1 LSRSFRF
8 RLAVRFT
15 LAMLAGLTALSVLS
29 FVAIRDVLDRE
40 INASLLN
47 VASIQA
53 ATLTDAPSGAMHF
66 HEWELTPEEAAQV
79 RDLNRFAQVWSEDGR
94 SLLRTRYITGDLPL
108 DSAALRRAAAGRIT
122 WVESVFQGI
131 PVRSL
136 FYPLGRLGPRHGEH
150 VLQVAAPLGTRN
162 RMLKN
167 ALLFM
172 LLLLVVV
179 SGGTLAGSWWLA
191 ARAVRPIQEIIRQA
205 ENVRPGTL
213 GRRIDA
219 WADSREYERLVQVL
233 NTMLARI
240 DAAFEAQR
248 RFTAD
253 ASHELRSP
261 LTAMRGELELA
272 RRRPRPAE
280 EYERV
285 IDSALE
291 EVERLSRIAEDLL
304 TLARSDAGVLQ
315 LRPRRIDLAATAA
328 RVTERL
334 GLAASAKKIA
344 LVLRADEPAAALID
358 EDLVSRLLW
367 NLTANAI
374 KFTPAGGQ
382 VVVSVNPENGIVV
395 LDVADTGPGVPE
407 SMLPQ
412 VFDRFFRAD
421 EARSS
426 TAPSQGTGLGLAIVR
441 AIADLH
447 GAELSARNVESGGAK
462 FTVRFPA
469 SPGRAD
475 ASVRTGTALTTDD
488 AHPVDPH
495 PTE

>member
-1 LSRSFRF
+1 LRKSFRF
-8 RLAVRFT
+8 RLAIRFT
-15 LAMLAGLTALSVLS
+15 LAMLAGLTALSALS
-29 FVAIRDVLDRE
+29 FFLIRDVLDRE

-53 ATLTDAPSGAMHF
+53 ATLTDPPSGEMHF
-66 HEWELTPEEAAQV
+66 HEWELTPDEAAQV

-108 DSAALRRAAAGRIT
+108 DTMALRRAAAGRIT

-136 FYPLGRLGPRHGEH
+136 FYPLGRLGPLHGEH

-172 LLLLVVV
+172 LLLIVIVA
-179 SGGTLAGSWWLA
+179 GGTLAGSWWLA
-191 ARAVRPIQEIIRQA
+191 ARAVRPVQEIIRQA
-205 ENVRPGTL
+205 EAVRPGSP
-213 GRRIDA
+213 GHRIDA

-272 RRRPRPAE
+272 RRRPRPTG

-291 EVERLSRIAEDLL
+291 EVERLTRIAEDLL
-304 TLARSDAGVLQ
+304 TLARSDAGVLR
-315 LRPRRIDLAATAA
+315 LRPAAADLAVIGA
-328 RVTERL
+328 RVVERL
-334 GLAASAKKIA
+334 GLAASSKNVELA
-344 LVLRADEPAAALID
+344 LRTDPPVTAEVD

-367 NLTANAI
+367 NLATNAI
-374 KFTPAGGQ
+374 KYTPAGGR
-382 VVVSVNPENGIVV
+382 VTLAVARENGAVT
-395 LDVADTGPGVPE
+395 LRVADTGPGIPE
-407 SMLPQ
+407 DALPQ
-412 VFDRFFRAD
+412 VFDRFYRAD
-421 EARSS
+421 AART
-426 TAPSQGTGLGLAIVR
+426 TAAAAQGTGLGLAIVR

-447 GAELSARNVESGGAK
+447 GAELAARNTGTGAE
-462 FTVRFPA
+462 FTVRFPDTRHA
-469 SPGRAD
+469 
-475 ASVRTGTALTTDD
+475 
-488 AHPVDPH
+488 
-495 PTE
+495 

>member
-1 LSRSFRF
+1 
-8 RLAVRFT
+8 
-15 LAMLAGLTALSVLS
+15 MLAGLTALSALS
-29 FVAIRDVLDRE
+29 FILIRDVLDRE

-53 ATLTDAPSGAMHF
+53 ATLTDAPSGEMHF
-66 HEWELTPEEAAQV
+66 HEWELTPDEAAQV

-108 DSAALRRAAAGRIT
+108 DSAALRRAAAGQIT
-122 WVESVFQGI
+122 RVESVFQGI

-136 FYPLGRLGPRHGEH
+136 FYPLGRLGPLHGEH

-167 ALLFM
+167 ALVFM
-172 LLLLVVV
+172 LLLMVVV

-191 ARAVRPIQEIIRQA
+191 ARAVRPVQEIIRQA
-205 ENVRPGTL
+205 EAVRPGTP
-213 GRRIDA
+213 GPRIEA

-315 LRPRRIDLAATAA
+315 LRLQTIDLAATAA
-328 RVTERL
+328 RVVERL
-334 GLAASAKKIA
+334 ALAASSKNVE
-344 LVLRADEPAAALID
+344 LVLRAEPPVTAEVD
-358 EDLVSRLLW
+358 EDLLSRLLW
-367 NLTANAI
+367 NLATNAI
-374 KFTPAGGQ
+374 KFTPAGGR
-382 VVVSVNPENGIVV
+382 VVLSARRENGA
-395 LDVADTGPGVPE
+395 VALAVTDTGPGIPE
-407 SMLPQ
+407 DALPQ
-412 VFDRFFRAD
+412 VFDRFYRAD
-421 EARSS
+421 EAR
-426 TAPSQGTGLGLAIVR
+426 TPAAPSQGTGLGLAIVR
-441 AIADLH
+441 AIAELH
-447 GAELSARNVESGGAK
+447 GAQLSARNIGVGGAE
-462 FTVRFPA
+462 FTVRLPA
-469 SPGRAD
+469 
-475 ASVRTGTALTTDD
+475 
-488 AHPVDPH
+488 
-495 PTE
+495 

>member
-1 LSRSFRF
+1 MSKSFRF
-8 RLAVRFT
+8 RLAIRFT
-15 LAMLAGLTALSVLS
+15 LAMLVGLTALSALS
-29 FVAIRDVLDRE
+29 FILIREVLDRE

-53 ATLTDAPSGAMHF
+53 ATLTDAPSGEMHF
-66 HEWELTPEEAAQV
+66 HEWELTPDEAAQV

-108 DSAALRRAAAGRIT
+108 DTMALRRAAGGEIT
-122 WVESVFQGI
+122 RVESTFQGI

-136 FYPLGRLGPRHGEH
+136 FYPLGRLGPLHGEH

-172 LLLLVVV
+172 LLLLIIV

-191 ARAVRPIQEIIRQA
+191 ARAVRPVQEIIRQA
-205 ENVRPGTL
+205 EAVRPGTP
-213 GRRIDA
+213 GPRIEA
-219 WADSREYERLVQVL
+219 WADSREYVRLVQVL

-315 LRPRRIDLAATAA
+315 LRPQKVDLAATAE
-328 RVTERL
+328 RVVERL
-334 GLAASAKKIA
+334 ALAASAKNVE
-344 LVLRADEPAAALID
+344 LVLRAEPPVTALVD

-367 NLTANAI
+367 NLATNAI
-374 KFTPAGGQ
+374 KFTPAGGR
-382 VVVSVNPENGIVV
+382 VVLSATRENGT
-395 LDVADTGPGVPE
+395 VALAVTDTGPGIPE
-407 SMLPQ
+407 DALPQ
-412 VFDRFFRAD
+412 VFDRFYRAD
-421 EARSS
+421 EAR
-426 TAPSQGTGLGLAIVR
+426 TPAAPSQGTGLGLAIVR
-441 AIADLH
+441 AIAELH
-447 GAELSARNVESGGAK
+447 GAEISARNTGSGAE
-462 FTVRFPA
+462 FTVRLPA
-469 SPGRAD
+469 
-475 ASVRTGTALTTDD
+475 
-488 AHPVDPH
+488 
-495 PTE
+495 